1 MRAKDDCSYNEYKD
15 GVLGAFHLLGE
26 RGYQTPEDVTNY
38 IVDEDIES
46 DSAVRT
52 SIALELFAIGEYEVR
67 NNLLEDRVLEQL
79 SYHIP
84 RFKMG
89 KYDDDLTPEEH
100 QQIEKDIDF
109 ILSKVKL
116 YEGIDLS
123 DDEDSDI

>member
-1 MRAKDDCSYNEYKD
+1 MRAKDDCTYKEYKD
-15 GVLGAFHLLGE
+15 GVLDAFRLLGRE
-26 RGYQTPEDVTNY
+26 AYRMPEDVTNY

-46 DSAVRT
+46 GTAIGT
-52 SIALELFAIGEYEVR
+52 SIALEILAIGEYEIR

-100 QQIEKDIDF
+100 KQVEDDVEY
-109 ILSKVKL
+109 ILSMVKL
-116 YEGIDLS
+116 YENIDLS
-123 DDEDSDI
+123 DND

>member
-1 MRAKDDCSYNEYKD
+1 MRAKDDYSYNEYKD
-15 GVLGAFHLLGE
+15 GVLGAFHLLGD

-38 IVDEDIES
+38 IEEESED
-46 DSAVRT
+46 
-52 SIALELFAIGEYEVR
+52 EYEVR